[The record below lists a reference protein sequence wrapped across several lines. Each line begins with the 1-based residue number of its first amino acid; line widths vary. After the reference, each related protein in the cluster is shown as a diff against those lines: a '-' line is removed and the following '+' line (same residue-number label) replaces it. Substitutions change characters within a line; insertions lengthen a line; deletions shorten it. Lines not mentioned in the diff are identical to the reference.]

1 MISISSARP
10 PPTLFYPPG
19 TTPFASIGRRGRVT
33 PPGIAAAA
41 AVEAVTA
48 EGVAVASAGGWV
60 AAQGGVV
67 VAAATADRWPPA
79 PVVAPTPVAV
89 G

>member
-10 PPTLFYPPG
+10 PSTLFYPPG
-19 TTPFASIGRRGRVT
+19 TPSLASIWRRGRVT

-41 AVEAVTA
+41 AVEAVMA
-48 EGVAVASAGGWV
+48 EGVALPYAGGMV

-67 VAAATADRWPPA
+67 VAAAADGCPPA
-79 PVVAPTPVAV
+79 QVGAPPPMTV